1 LRVPVEK
8 KETFIN
14 NFKSNSDIQLKQFKV
29 IEDPENDAKNSIAF
43 EVINMTSYLNF
54 SNIIKEL
61 NNIEGF
67 YENKI

>member
-1 LRVPVEK
+1 LRVPDEK
-8 KETFIN
+8 KEAFIN

-29 IEDPENDAKNSIAF
+29 IEDPVNDAKNSIAF
-43 EVINMTSYLNF
+43 EVINMTSYFNF